1 MTRRTYAKPTL
12 VKRDLLPVTTG
23 GTVIPA

>member
-12 VKRDLLPVTTG
+12 VKRDLLPTTTG
-23 GTVIPA
+23 GTIG